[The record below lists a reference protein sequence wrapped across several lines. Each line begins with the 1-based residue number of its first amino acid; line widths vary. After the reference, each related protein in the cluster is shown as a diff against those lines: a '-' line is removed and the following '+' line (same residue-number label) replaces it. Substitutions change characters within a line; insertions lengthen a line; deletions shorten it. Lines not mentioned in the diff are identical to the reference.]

1 MLNHINKK
9 RKFNLSKLILLV
21 FIWIILITFFHS
33 NLRFVTTEAIAVTQP
48 AQEKT
53 GFFIRFLGDLFNF
66 NKLRNDYYRLK
77 EREQA
82 FDQNLG
88 KINVLENENEKLH
101 KILNSDLNKFNI
113 LPAKVLVADINGN
126 DSVFIINRGLNDN
139 IKIGMNVIVPEN
151 VLVGRVIEV
160 FRNYSKVESIH
171 SINTNLSVIS
181 LENNFLA
188 LLKKDSN
195 GSLSL
200 KFYSDNSVFKEND
213 IFVTSSENKEY
224 IAGLLVGKV
233 KSIKHMPLT
242 GQKNILVDLFFEP
255 SKLRNVFVITNYP

>member
-1 MLNHINKK
+1 
-9 RKFNLSKLILLV
+9 
-21 FIWIILITFFHS
+21 
-33 NLRFVTTEAIAVTQP
+33 
-48 AQEKT
+48 
-53 GFFIRFLGDLFNF
+53 
-66 NKLRNDYYRLK
+66 
-77 EREQA
+77 
-82 FDQNLG
+82 
-88 KINVLENENEKLH
+88 
-101 KILNSDLNKFNI
+101 
-113 LPAKVLVADINGN
+113 
-126 DSVFIINRGLNDN
+126 VFIINRGLNDN

-160 FRNYSKVESIH
+160 FRNYSKVESIQ